1 MKNTKINIKAI
12 KEEISAVL
20 EDIEMTEYEQGYAD
34 GYREAT
40 EDSEIHT
47 MGSIGLNEKK
57 KKTQPGQ
64 VPDAPEEEDISTTI
78 DTITE
83 PGLEDI
89 GDEGASGGTSI
100 ESIQKE
106 LLKIYNDAKGLKGT
120 IDDIAL
126 TKFLTQ
132 IKNTAIQFN
141 KLAFPAM

>member
-12 KEEISAVL
+12 KEEISAIL
-20 EDIEMTEYEQGYAD
+20 ENIEMTEYEQGYAD

-40 EDSEIHT
+40 EDSEIKT
-47 MGSIGLNEKK
+47 MGHIGLNEK

-64 VPDAPEEEDISTTI
+64 VPDEEVTADI
-78 DTITE
+78 DTITTE
-83 PGLEDI
+83 PSLEDI
-89 GDEGASGGTSI
+89 GDEGAAGGGTSI

-141 KLAFPAM
+141 KLAFPAI

>member
-1 MKNTKINIKAI
+1 MNTKKINIKAI
-12 KEEISAVL
+12 KEEISAIL

-40 EDSEIHT
+40 EDSEIKT
-47 MGSIGLNEKK
+47 MGYIGLNEK

-64 VPDAPEEEDISTTI
+64 VPDKEVTADI

-83 PGLEDI
+83 PSPEDI
-89 GDEGASGGTSI
+89 GDEGAAGGGTSI

-120 IDDIAL
+120 IDDITL

-141 KLAFPAM
+141 KLAFQAI